1 MCHKI
6 IFNYNNQ
13 DRQVSFDSPKARLP
27 VLMRNGYIRLLPWG
41 RRQHVP
47 SDLPLGGW
55 LQLDE
60 IYQGKWDA
68 FFPKPVKLP
77 IKAFLVRDLE
87 DQARWFHL
95 PRGKWI
101 QGLIASSK
109 NQHLVYIVTLAP
121 DEESIYPRWPR
132 ILMG

>member
-6 IFNYNNQ
+6 IFNYKNQ
-13 DRQVSFDSPKARLP
+13 DRQVSFDNPKACVP
-27 VLMRNGYIRLLPWG
+27 VLLRNGQINLFPWG
-41 RRQHVP
+41 KHRYVAG
-47 SDLPLGGW
+47 DLPLGGW
-55 LQLDE
+55 LHLDE
-60 IYQGKWDA
+60 IYQGKWDK

-95 PRGKWI
+95 PHGKWI
-101 QGLIASSK
+101 QGLMASAK
-109 NQHLVYIVTLAP
+109 NQRIVYIVTLAP
-121 DEESIYPRWPR
+121 NEESVYQRWPR